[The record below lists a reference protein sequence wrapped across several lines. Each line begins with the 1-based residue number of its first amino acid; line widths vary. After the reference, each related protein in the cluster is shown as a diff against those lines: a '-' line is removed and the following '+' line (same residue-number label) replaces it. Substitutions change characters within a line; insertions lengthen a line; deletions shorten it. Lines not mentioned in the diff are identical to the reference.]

1 MKVREIIAEADG
13 KMHDQHKQ
21 VQKGVVRMRDIGG
34 YDRVYHLNRIMMAAG
49 MADGKSENAVTNM
62 DSATWIEK
70 FNSGHPYTEEEYKK
84 LRSAMKTVPTDG
96 ADVTPWAKSAE
107 PKDTYKHSPVS
118 KPKKNKYGI

>member
-1 MKVREIIAEADG
+1 MCSN
-13 KMHDQHKQ
+13 
-21 VQKGVVRMRDIGG
+21 QKRRD
-34 YDRVYHLNRIMMAAG
+34 YCFQLS
-49 MADGKSENAVTNM
+49 K
-62 DSATWIEK
+62 
-70 FNSGHPYTEEEYKK
+70 YTEEEYKK